1 MVGKIL
7 LQGSA
12 IRATYGLF
20 ALLFPKLLNAAAGIT
35 EDELDPDARYINR
48 LFGGRDLLVAG
59 LTVAAV
65 RVGQERQATNINLIC
80 EGTDTIALLEEL
92 RGRGGMDRT
101 LAIGLAFN
109 LAGYATWLRALRALS
124 A

>member
-1 MVGKIL
+1 MASKIL

-20 ALLFPKLLNAAAGIT
+20 ALLFPKLLNASAGIP
-35 EDELDPDARYINR
+35 EDEVDPDARYLNR

-65 RVGQERQATNINLIC
+65 RAGQERQATNINLIC
-80 EGTDTIALLEEL
+80 EGTDTISLVEEL
-92 RGRGGMDRT
+92 RARGGIDRT
-101 LAIGLAFN
+101 LAIGLVFN
-109 LAGYATWLRALRALS
+109 LAGYA
-124 A
+124 